1 MSQVVSERNVRVK
14 TVSEGSALEEVGTID
29 TSPVPCEPMKFEQN
43 TYQNFHVEYAA
54 DDGNLVV
61 HFFVHPDTIRTWPEV
76 AVESWWQNAFA
87 STLSDVAQD
96 YFKATVPRIMAKY
109 TMETASWWFKARGTV
124 TYSTPLVFFTPF
136 SCGLTE
142 VFRALTGVLL
152 LVQGP
157 RLHCKAETILLVVET
172 RSFPTAPLQVTP
184 YETVYM
190 FAGAGGKLLAHTDT

>member
-1 MSQVVSERNVRVK
+1 MSQVVSERSVRVK

-109 TMETASWWFKARGTV
+109 TMETASWWFKAQG
-124 TYSTPLVFFTPF
+124 YGHLLDPSGFLHAFF
-136 SCGLTE
+136 
-142 VFRALTGVLL
+142 V
-152 LVQGP
+152 
-157 RLHCKAETILLVVET
+157 RLDGSLPSVDGRPPACAVAK
-172 RSFPTAPLQVTP
+172 APL
-184 YETVYM
+184 
-190 FAGAGGKLLAHTDT
+190 